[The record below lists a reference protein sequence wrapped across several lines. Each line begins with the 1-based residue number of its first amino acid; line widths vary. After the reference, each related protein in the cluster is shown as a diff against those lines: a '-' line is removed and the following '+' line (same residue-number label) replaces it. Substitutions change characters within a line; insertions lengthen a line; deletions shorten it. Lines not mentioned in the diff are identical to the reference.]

1 MNPVQL
7 QKLLTAKPFQPFVL
21 HVSDQATYQIPSP
34 EFILST
40 KSGRS
45 IAVLSADGETFSI
58 VDMLHVTRV
67 TTDKAVDLAEEEL
80 RRKQA

>member
-7 QKLLTAKPFQPFVL
+7 QKLLAAKPFQAFTL
-21 HVSDQATYQIPSP
+21 HVSDQASYAVPSP

-45 IAVLSADGETFSI
+45 IAVLSSDGETFSI

-67 TTDKAVDLAEEEL
+67 TTDNAVDLAAEEP
-80 RRKQA
+80 RRRQA

>member
-7 QKLLTAKPFQPFVL
+7 QKLLSARPFQPFTV
-21 HVSDQATYQIPSP
+21 HVSDQASYAIPSP

-58 VDMLHVTRV
+58 IDMLHVTRV
-67 TTDKAVDLAEEEL
+67 TTDKGVDLAEEEP
-80 RRKQA
+80 RRRQA